1 MRALILAG
9 GRGERLGALTRDT
22 PKPLLPLG
30 PSGKDTPLSLLISAL
45 LRAGVDDITLAL
57 GYRAESIIAYIR
69 DSPALASRARYH
81 FITESAPR
89 GTAGPLRDL
98 AGASESFLVCNG
110 DVVTSLDFLALWVH
124 HRASAA
130 ALTIATQAQ
139 VVPIRYGVL
148 ELAADGTLT
157 EYREKP
163 QLRVN
168 ISLGVYAVSPRVPR
182 YIQHG
187 EALDVPELLARL
199 LGAGERVDAW
209 TTDAYWVDIGTVS
222 DYAHACRKF
231 ALPDDPSTAGG
242 AMADE

>member
-9 GRGERLGALTRDT
+9 GRGERLGSLTRDI
-22 PKPLLPLG
+22 PKPLLPL
-30 PSGKDTPLSLLISAL
+30 GKDTPLSLLISAL
-45 LRAGVDDITLAL
+45 LQSGVDDITLAL

-81 FITESAPR
+81 FIAESTPR

-98 AGASESFLVCNG
+98 PEASESFLVCNG
-110 DVVTSLDFLALWVH
+110 DVVTSLDFHALWTH
-124 HRASAA
+124 HHASGA

-168 ISLGVYAVSPRVPR
+168 ISLGVYAVSPRVPK

-187 EALDVPELLARL
+187 EALDVPALLARL

-209 TTDAYWVDIGTVS
+209 ATDAYWLDIGTAA
-222 DYAHACRKF
+222 DYARACRKF
-231 ALPDDPSTAGG
+231 ALADPSSAASG